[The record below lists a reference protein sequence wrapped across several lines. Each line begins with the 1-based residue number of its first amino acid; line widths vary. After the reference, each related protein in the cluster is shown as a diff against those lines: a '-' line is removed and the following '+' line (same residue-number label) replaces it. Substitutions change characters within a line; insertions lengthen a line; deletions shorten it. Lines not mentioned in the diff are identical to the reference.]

1 MASTNTKTH
10 TPKISRLPK
19 DYEMFLIDAS
29 IYAMDLLEEDEYLT
43 LDEAIA
49 ETVGLTDTW
58 IGTPKGIALVTK
70 HTTRLALAATATTA
84 SAVPE
89 GEQGKSLALAAVLAD
104 LRHELVEECGL
115 DASLFE

>member
-19 DYEMFLIDAS
+19 DNEMYLIDAS
-29 IYAMDLLEEDEYLT
+29 NYAMDLLEEDEYLT

-49 ETVGLTDTW
+49 ETVGITDTW

-84 SAVPE
+84 SAVPD

>member
-49 ETVGLTDTW
+49 ETVGITDTW
-58 IGTPKGIALVTK
+58 IGTPKGIAL
-70 HTTRLALAATATTA
+70 ATATTA
-84 SAVPE
+84 SAVPD